1 MDEPIISPWLI
12 YFIEILPSME
22 ASIAFFILLYTA
34 WLVGLAFH
42 RIELPSFR
50 EVLLIVVGTI
60 LIVLIPSKE
69 TMYQM
74 LIAYNITPEFL
85 LKSGETAEV
94 VTKTALDLI
103 TNSVVK
109 VVEAIKK

>member
-1 MDEPIISPWLI
+1 MNEPIISPWLI
-12 YFIEILPSME
+12 YFIEVLSSME
-22 ASIAFFILLYTA
+22 AFIALFILLYIL
-34 WLVGLAFH
+34 WLVGFTLH
-42 RIELPSFR
+42 RKELPSIR
-50 EVLLIVVGTI
+50 EVLPIVVSTI

-69 TMYQM
+69 IMYQM
-74 LIAYNITPEFL
+74 LIAYPEFL

-94 VTKTALDLI
+94 VTKTTLDLI